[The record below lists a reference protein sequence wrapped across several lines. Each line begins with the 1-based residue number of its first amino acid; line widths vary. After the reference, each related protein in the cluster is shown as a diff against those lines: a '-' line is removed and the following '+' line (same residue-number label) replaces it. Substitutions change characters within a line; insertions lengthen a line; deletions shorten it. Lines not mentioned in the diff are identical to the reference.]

1 MKYQCLGFFD
11 KEKMDA
17 LPKEEIEAIML
28 ECQPYLDE
36 LYKSGHMLMD
46 LGVAQ
51 EVKSLKRIDGKVEI
65 DADPKAEPARVLG
78 SVFVIEAQDMDEAIQ
93 VASQHPTV
101 QVSSGEQLGWELEI
115 RPVHTFEMKS

>member
-1 MKYQCLGFFD
+1 MKYQCMGFFN

-17 LPKEEIEAIML
+17 LPKEEIDAIMM
-28 ECQPYLDE
+28 ECQPHLDE
-36 LYKSGHMLMD
+36 LFKSGQVLMD

-51 EVKSLKRIDGKVEI
+51 EMKSLQRIDGKVQVI
-65 DADPKAEPARVLG
+65 SSPITEPTKVLG
-78 SVFVIEAQDMDEAIQ
+78 SVFVIEAQDMDEAIR